1 MSRITMRAFN
11 SMMRLA
17 SSCVT
22 RFTRDR
28 RAVSAVEFAL
38 ILPLMVLLY
47 SGCVDLTQGI
57 SIDRK
62 VTITARTVA
71 DLVAQVQKT
80 TGADVNNALGAAAQI
95 MEPYPVAGVTVSLV
109 KIDKTGKATI
119 VWSLSR
125 YGGPPHKPNDV
136 VTVDSALKTPN
147 NETYLV
153 WGEATFSY
161 SPIVGIIFKNTL
173 GLSGQIF
180 MSPRV
185 SASVECSSC
194 T

>member
-1 MSRITMRAFN
+1 MRAFN
-11 SMMRLA
+11 SLLRLA

-80 TGADVNNALGAAAQI
+80 TSTDVNNALGAAAQI

-119 VWSLSR
+119 VWSKSR
-125 YGGPPHKPNDV
+125 YGGPPHKQHDV

-173 GLSGQIF
+173 GLSDQIF

-185 SASVECSSC
+185 SASVECANC